1 MTTPLRRGVE
11 PGESEFS
18 HGKGISSNL
27 TRYPEQV
34 ADNRTML
41 RAIYQTD
48 SANPA
53 ADALGTL
60 VPNPSQSHTDDFGLY
75 VPGDLA
81 AGMTPVVREVGP
93 SSRVGQF
100 KVIDPSKPK
109 GGQKDHEA
117 DGTQDGSG
125 QAWRDAQPPHPIT

>member
-1 MTTPLRRGVE
+1 MTSPLQRGVE

-18 HGKGISSNL
+18 HGKGLLPNL
-27 TRYPEQV
+27 TRHPEQV
-34 ADNRTML
+34 ADNRVML

-48 SANPA
+48 SANPD

-60 VPNPSQSHTDDFGLY
+60 VPKPSQSHTDDFGLY
-75 VPGDLA
+75 VPGNLA
-81 AGMTPVVREVGP
+81 TGMTPVVREVGP

-109 GGQKDHEA
+109 GGDKAHHA

-125 QAWRDAQPPHPIT
+125 QSWRDSQPPNPVT